1 MTRGPYIRPRIV
13 TEPQATAQ
21 WIEIFQTVVMAASTA
36 TLTSMQPKYPD
47 SSGGAPSATSST
59 RPAASDAVMNVR
71 TMSLGRLA
79 PTFLSSHWP
88 CRMPRVMNSVGTTPA
103 KKAASNPQP
112 RPAVPSA
119 CQPTTITV
127 AMIQFLGSSRYVTRS
142 ATVLSLTGTSRDQA
156 TTSHGRLASSIPGL
170 SRTPPASYVPG
181 DSMRRRWLRMPARTG
196 AEFLDRL
203 AGARTNV
210 EIQGETLTGGVAEHP
225 AFRNV
230 VRSYAELFD
239 MQHDPAYRDV
249 LTYPSP
255 LTGEPVA
262 TSFLM
267 PRTPADLEKRRL
279 AFKLWA
285 DRSLGMLGRTGDYLN
300 SALMAL
306 ASAADWFGQADSAF
320 ARNIAAYYEKVREE
334 DLLCTHTLIPPQA
347 NRAVTGSQQ
356 AGGALMAHVVREDD
370 NGIVVRG
377 ARMLA
382 TIGPFADELLVFPS
396 TVLRGTPEDKPYSFA
411 FAIPSDA
418 PGLRY
423 IAREPL
429 DYGRT
434 HFDHPL
440 GSRFD
445 ESDAVVVFD
454 DVHVPYERCFVL
466 GDPELC
472 NGFYTATSAVAHM
485 THQVLTRTTAK
496 TEYILGLVTLLTE
509 AIGIG
514 QFQHV
519 QADLAEI
526 ITTLETLRAFGR
538 AAEAD
543 AAVNSFGVLTPAWA
557 PLNAARNLYPRLYQR
572 FPEILRKLGASG
584 LMATPTEADVTGPAA
599 ADIDTY
605 LQAATLPGAERVRLF
620 RLAWDTCI
628 SAFAGRQALY
638 EYYFFGDP
646 VRMAGAYV
654 ASYDREPYKAR
665 VRAFLERS

>member
-1 MTRGPYIRPRIV
+1 
-13 TEPQATAQ
+13 
-21 WIEIFQTVVMAASTA
+21 
-36 TLTSMQPKYPD
+36 
-47 SSGGAPSATSST
+47 
-59 RPAASDAVMNVR
+59 
-71 TMSLGRLA
+71 
-79 PTFLSSHWP
+79 
-88 CRMPRVMNSVGTTPA
+88 
-103 KKAASNPQP
+103 
-112 RPAVPSA
+112 
-119 CQPTTITV
+119 
-127 AMIQFLGSSRYVTRS
+127 
-142 ATVLSLTGTSRDQA
+142 
-156 TTSHGRLASSIPGL
+156 
-170 SRTPPASYVPG
+170 
-181 DSMRRRWLRMPARTG
+181 MPARTG

-203 AGARTNV
+203 ARARTHV
-210 EIQGETLTGGVAEHP
+210 EIQGETLTGGVASHP

-230 VRSYAELFD
+230 VRSYAGLFD
-239 MQHDPAYRDV
+239 MQHDPACRDV

-255 LTGEPVA
+255 ATGEPVA
-262 TSFLM
+262 TSFLI
-267 PRTPADLEKRRL
+267 PRTAADLAKRRQ
-279 AFKLWA
+279 ACKLWA

-306 ASAADWFGQADSAF
+306 ASAADWFGQADTAF
-320 ARNIAAYYEKVREE
+320 ARNVVAYYEKVRDE

-347 NRAVTGSQQ
+347 NRAVSGSQQ

-396 TVLRGTPEDKPYSFA
+396 TVLRGTEEDKPYSFA
-411 FAIPSDA
+411 FAVPSDA

-429 DYGRT
+429 DYGRS

-472 NGFYTATSAVAHM
+472 NGFYTATQAVNHM
-485 THQVLTRTTAK
+485 THQVLARTTAK
-496 TEYILGLVTLLTE
+496 TEYILGVTSLLVD

-543 AAVNSFGVLTPAWA
+543 AELNQYGVLTPAWA

-584 LMATPTEADVTGPAA
+584 LMATPTEADIAGPARQ
-599 ADIDTY
+599 DIDTY
-605 LQAATLPGAERVRLF
+605 LQAATLTGAERVRLF
-620 RLAWDTCI
+620 RLVWDTCL

-638 EYYFFGDP
+638 EYYFFGNP

-654 ASYDREPYKAR
+654 ASYDRSAYAGR
-665 VRAFLERS
+665 VRDFLGE